1 MKNTIKKF
9 RIPIGELFTF
19 FNLNGNDYDIP
30 KKMSRLL
37 KIKTADEKY
46 TEILYFIKKF
56 GRIYKYKLENGI
68 EITCDENHL
77 VKSNGK
83 FIFIKNCNFVDT
95 IYGSY
100 KIINSIYLKD
110 DDVYDMALND
120 PHEYITSSGIICHNT
135 TLAKTITKNIDC
147 DVMYINAS
155 DENSVDNVRTKIKS
169 FASSVGFRK
178 IKVIILDE
186 ADFLSPEAQAA
197 LRNMM
202 ETYSLTTRFIL
213 TCNYV
218 EKIIPALVSRC
229 QTYKIEPLS
238 KKEVAVHIKTI
249 LDKETV
255 QYTPEDLGYIVNTY
269 YPDIRKILNY
279 SQQSVIDGKIKISEL
294 NSTNVDVK
302 NKIVDLLKSRSS
314 TAFNDIRQLV
324 ADSDIKHYEE
334 IYEVLFDKVDE
345 YSNGK
350 QTLVILTLAEYIYQ
364 SAMVVNREITFMAC
378 IAKLLKDLK

>member
-186 ADFLSPEAQAA
+186 SDFLSAEAQAA

>member
-1 MKNTIKKF
+1 MGFIEFEEVKQTETQHYLWVEKYRPNTLENY
-9 RIPIGELFTF
+9 IGNQQLKDTVKGYIEKH
-19 FNLNGNDYDIP
+19 DIP
-30 KKMSRLL
+30 HLL
-37 KIKTADEKY
+37 FYGTAG
-46 TEILYFIKKF
+46 T
-56 GRIYKYKLENGI
+56 
-68 EITCDENHL
+68 
-77 VKSNGK
+77 GK
-83 FIFIKNCNFVDT
+83 
-95 IYGSY
+95 
-100 KIINSIYLKD
+100 
-110 DDVYDMALND
+110 
-120 PHEYITSSGIICHNT
+120 T
-135 TLAKTITKNIDC
+135 TLAKAITKNIDC

-238 KKEVAVHIKTI
+238 KKEVAVHLKVI
-249 LDKETV
+249 LDKENV
-255 QYTPEDLGYIVNTY
+255 QYSPEDLGYVVNTY

-279 SQQSVIDGKIKISEL
+279 SQQSVIDGKVKISEL

-302 NKIVDLLKSRSS
+302 NKIIEVIKTKTPS
-314 TAFNDIRQLV
+314 AFNDIRQLI
-324 ADSDIKHYEE
+324 ANSDIKHFEE
-334 IYEVLFDKVDE
+334 IYDTLYDKVDE

-350 QTLVILTLAEYIYQ
+350 QTLAVLVIAEYMYQ
-364 SAMVVNREITFMAC
+364 SAMVVNKEITFMAC
-378 IAKLLKDLK
+378 IGKLLKDLK